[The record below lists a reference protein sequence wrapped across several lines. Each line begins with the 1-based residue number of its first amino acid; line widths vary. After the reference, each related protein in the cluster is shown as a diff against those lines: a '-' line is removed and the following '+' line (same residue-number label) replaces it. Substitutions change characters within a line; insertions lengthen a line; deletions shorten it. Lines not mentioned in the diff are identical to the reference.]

1 MTLTGMTD
9 AQRAALRTFM
19 LTGELPQSARL
30 SNNLFQRGLVARI
43 GQSVVLTEAGK
54 RALEPKPE
62 VSVAPTKKKGAA
74 DPEHRFKA
82 RQPTDCC
89 VDGCD
94 KKVYGTYTMC
104 RKHLDAFVD
113 GRLPPRSQ
121 AQTRSLRDVVAPAVN
136 EKGFPVSEPKTAPP
150 ITERCIEPGCNA
162 PRHTRSDGKS
172 YQRCKPHYDAHRR
185 AKRAARRPDRQ
196 AFVERETPRS
206 AESAPQIHPSTSPSS
221 GDISNA
227 VSPIPVKSP
236 LPALVDQ
243 VVGVA
248 DELVPGMLDS
258 LIRQALTAN
267 PESLKLTVT
276 GLRVTF
282 SGEIEIGAD

>member
-62 VSVAPTKKKGAA
+62 VSVAPKKKKGAA

-121 AQTRSLRDVVAPAVN
+121 ALNRSLRDVVAPAVN

-150 ITERCIEPGCNA
+150 TERCIEPGCNA

-185 AKRAARRPDRQ
+185 AKRTAQQADRQ

-206 AESAPQIHPSTSPSS
+206 AESAPQIHPSPSPSLT
-221 GDISNA
+221 GVPA
-227 VSPIPVKSP
+227 ASPIPASESP